1 MQDLLHVSVSRSKK
15 GTYSKGNTELDLSQS
30 YVFYQEYTQTKLNEI
45 FSSKKTLE
53 DFIDEI
59 NKSLGDDHNFI
70 LELNC

>member
-1 MQDLLHVSVSRSKK
+1 MPIFWFIFWDDIISDEPTIIDAK
-15 GTYSKGNTELDLSQS
+15 
-30 YVFYQEYTQTKLNEI
+30 TKLNEI
-45 FSSKKTLE
+45 FSSQKTLE